1 MNNQL
6 KYRTRLA
13 LLAERIGQSKSFV
26 SITGVVQFLLDV
38 LAWSA
43 AAAFALVLRSYLQDE
58 QNISTVVQSILYRVL
73 PIVAVVQA
81 ITGYIVGIY
90 RRRWRY
96 GSFDEVKG
104 LILSA
109 FLTTT
114 VLLVIRFTDRSIDA
128 FPRSAIVA
136 GGILGL
142 FFTAASRY
150 TWRLVR
156 EQLRR
161 PSEQTAKKILVYGAG
176 EGGIQIVS
184 TMLRNPNSTYLPV
197 GFLDD
202 NTSTH
207 RLRISG
213 VPVLGGKESIE
224 KAAARTGATSL
235 LIAIPS
241 ADSDVVS
248 GIAELARRANLD
260 VKILPPV
267 QSLDERQVDA
277 SDIRDLTDEDLLGRR
292 RVKINLDEI
301 SQYLVNRRVLVTG
314 AGGSIG
320 SELCRQLVRFN
331 PAEIIMLDRDESALH
346 EVQLSIYGRALLDT
360 PQTVLADLRDERAI
374 NEIFE
379 TRKPQVVFHAAALKH
394 LPLLERYPHEA
405 YQTNVL
411 GTLTMLKASQRA
423 GVEVF
428 VNISTDK
435 AANPISVLGY
445 SKRIAERLTADF
457 AFSSGGGKYI
467 SVRFGNVLGSRG
479 SVLMSFRDQIAKGG
493 PVTVTHRGVTRYFM
507 TISEAVQL
515 VIQAGAIGST
525 GEILVLDMGKPVN
538 IHEVAEQL
546 VRNSGKPIKIEVV
559 GLRVGEKVHEEL
571 FGAGEIDER
580 PRHPLISHVTAKSI
594 DQTSLTINPN
604 NSRELM
610 IRLLDEQ

>member
-1 MNNQL
+1 MNSNQTS
-6 KYRTRLA
+6 RNRLR
-13 LLAERIGQSKSFV
+13 LTAERFGNSRSFH
-26 SITGVVQFLLDV
+26 SITSTSQFILDILAWV
-38 LAWSA
+38 LAVTI
-43 AAAFALVLRSYLQDE
+43 ALVMRSYLQAAPD
-58 QNISTVVQSILYRVL
+58 IGKIVKDSLIRVL
-73 PIVAVVQA
+73 PMVSLVQA

-109 FLTTT
+109 LITTII
-114 VLLVIRFTDRSIDA
+114 LWVIRFFDTSVDA
-128 FPRSAIVA
+128 FPRSAIIA

-150 TWRLVR
+150 SWRLIR

-161 PSEQTAKKILVYGAG
+161 PSAQNSTKLLIYGAG
-176 EGGIQIVS
+176 EGGIQIVN
-184 TMLRNPNSTYLPV
+184 TMLRNPSSQYLPV
-197 GFLDD
+197 AFLDD
-202 NTSTH
+202 NPKTH

-213 VPVLGGKESIE
+213 VPVLGGRNEIAKI
-224 KAAARTGATSL
+224 AQRTGASAL

-241 ADSDVVS
+241 ADSTVVNEIVE
-248 GIAELARRANLD
+248 IARDSKLN
-260 VKILPPV
+260 VKILPVV
-267 QSLDERQVDA
+267 QSLDDRQVDA
-277 SDIRDLTDEDLLGRR
+277 ADIRDLTDEDLLGRR
-292 RVKINLDEI
+292 RVKIDLDEI

-331 PAEIIMLDRDESALH
+331 PSEIIMLDRDESALH

-374 NEIFE
+374 NEIFDS
-379 TRKPQVVFHAAALKH
+379 RKPQVVFHAAALKH

-411 GTLTMLKASQRA
+411 GTTTVLNAAQRT

-435 AANPISVLGY
+435 AANPISVLGF
-445 SKRIAERLTADF
+445 SKKIAERLTADL
-457 AFSSGGGKYI
+457 ASRTKQGKYI

-479 SVLMSFRDQIAKGG
+479 SVLMSFRDQIANGG

-515 VIQAGAIGST
+515 VVQAGAIGRT
-525 GEILVLDMGKPVN
+525 GEVLVLDMGKPVN
-538 IHEVAEQL
+538 IYDVAEQL
-546 VRNSGKPIKIEVV
+546 VKNSGNPIKIEVV

-571 FGAGEIDER
+571 FAEGETDER
-580 PRHPLISHVTAKSI
+580 PRHPLISHVAAKPI
-594 DQTSLTINPN
+594 DQASLTKNPN
-604 NSRELM
+604 DSRELM
-610 IRLLDEQ
+610 IKLAQE

>member
-1 MNNQL
+1 MNSNQTS
-6 KYRTRLA
+6 RNRLW
-13 LLAERIGQSKSFV
+13 LTAERFGNSRSFH
-26 SITGVVQFLLDV
+26 SITSTTQFVLDIFAWV
-38 LAWSA
+38 LAVTI
-43 AAAFALVLRSYLQDE
+43 ALVMRSYLQAAPD
-58 QNISTVVQSILYRVL
+58 ISKIVKDSLIRVL
-73 PIVAVVQA
+73 PMVSVVQA
-81 ITGYIVGIY
+81 VTGYIVGIY

-109 FLTTT
+109 LITTII
-114 VLLVIRFTDRSIDA
+114 LWVIRFFDTSVDA

-150 TWRLVR
+150 SWRLIR

-161 PSEQTAKKILVYGAG
+161 PSAQNSTKLLIYGAG
-176 EGGIQIVS
+176 EGGIQIVN
-184 TMLRNPNSTYLPV
+184 TMLRNPSSQYLPV
-197 GFLDD
+197 AFLDD
-202 NTSTH
+202 NPKTH

-213 VPVLGGKESIE
+213 VPVLGGRNEIAKV
-224 KAAARTGATSL
+224 AQRTGASAL

-241 ADSDVVS
+241 ADSTVVNEIVE
-248 GIAELARRANLD
+248 IARNSKLN
-260 VKILPPV
+260 VKILPVV
-267 QSLDERQVDA
+267 QSLDDRQVDA
-277 SDIRDLTDEDLLGRR
+277 ADIRDLTDEDLLGRR
-292 RVKINLDEI
+292 RVKIDLDEI

-331 PAEIIMLDRDESALH
+331 PSEIIMLDRDESALH

-374 NEIFE
+374 NEIFDS
-379 TRKPQVVFHAAALKH
+379 RKPQVVFHAAALKH

-411 GTLTMLKASQRA
+411 GTATVLNAAQRT

-435 AANPISVLGY
+435 AANPISVLGF
-445 SKRIAERLTADF
+445 SKKIAERLTADL
-457 AFSSGGGKYI
+457 ASRTNQGKYI

-515 VIQAGAIGST
+515 VVQAGAIGRT
-525 GEILVLDMGKPVN
+525 GEVLVLDMGKPVN
-538 IHEVAEQL
+538 IHDVAEQL
-546 VRNSGKPIKIEVV
+546 VKNSGKPIKIEVV

-571 FGAGEIDER
+571 FADGETDER
-580 PRHPLISHVTAKSI
+580 PRHPLISHVAAKPI
-594 DQTSLTINPN
+594 NQAILTKNPAD
-604 NSRELM
+604 SRELM
-610 IRLLDEQ
+610 IKLAQEQ

>member
-1 MNNQL
+1 MNSNQTS
-6 KYRTRLA
+6 RNRLR
-13 LLAERIGQSKSFV
+13 LTAERFGNSRSFH
-26 SITGVVQFLLDV
+26 SITSTSQFILDILAWV
-38 LAWSA
+38 LAVTI
-43 AAAFALVLRSYLQDE
+43 ALVMRSYLQAAPD
-58 QNISTVVQSILYRVL
+58 IGKIVKDSLIRVL
-73 PIVAVVQA
+73 PMVSLVQA
-81 ITGYIVGIY
+81 VTGYIVGIY

-109 FLTTT
+109 LITTII
-114 VLLVIRFTDRSIDA
+114 LWVIRFFDTSVDA
-128 FPRSAIVA
+128 FPRSAIIA

-150 TWRLVR
+150 SWRLIR

-161 PSEQTAKKILVYGAG
+161 PSAQNSTKLLIYGAG
-176 EGGIQIVS
+176 EGGIQIVN
-184 TMLRNPNSTYLPV
+184 TMLRNPSSQYLPV
-197 GFLDD
+197 AFLDD
-202 NTSTH
+202 NPKTH

-213 VPVLGGKESIE
+213 VPVLGGRNEIAKI
-224 KAAARTGATSL
+224 AQRTGASAI

-241 ADSDVVS
+241 ADSTVVNEIVE
-248 GIAELARRANLD
+248 IARDSKLN
-260 VKILPPV
+260 VKILPVV
-267 QSLDERQVDA
+267 QSLDDRQVDA
-277 SDIRDLTDEDLLGRR
+277 ADIRDLTDEDLLGRR
-292 RVKINLDEI
+292 RVKIDLDEI

-331 PAEIIMLDRDESALH
+331 PSEIIMLDRDESALH

-374 NEIFE
+374 NEIFDS
-379 TRKPQVVFHAAALKH
+379 RKPQVVFHAAALKH

-411 GTLTMLKASQRA
+411 GTTTVLNAAQRT

-435 AANPISVLGY
+435 AANPISVLGF
-445 SKRIAERLTADF
+445 SKKIAERLTADL
-457 AFSSGGGKYI
+457 ASRTKQGKYI

-515 VIQAGAIGST
+515 VVQAGAIGRT
-525 GEILVLDMGKPVN
+525 GEVLVLDMGKPVN
-538 IHEVAEQL
+538 IYDVAEQL
-546 VRNSGKPIKIEVV
+546 VKNSGKPIKIEVV

-571 FGAGEIDER
+571 FAEGETDER
-580 PRHPLISHVTAKSI
+580 PRHPLISHVAAKPI
-594 DQTSLTINPN
+594 DQASLTKNPN
-604 NSRELM
+604 DSRELM
-610 IRLLDEQ
+610 IKLAQE

>member
-1 MNNQL
+1 MNSNQTS
-6 KYRTRLA
+6 RNRLR
-13 LLAERIGQSKSFV
+13 LTAERFGNSRSFH
-26 SITGVVQFLLDV
+26 SITSTSQFILDILAWV
-38 LAWSA
+38 LAVTI
-43 AAAFALVLRSYLQDE
+43 ALVMRSYLQAAPD
-58 QNISTVVQSILYRVL
+58 IGKIVKDSLIRVL
-73 PIVAVVQA
+73 PMVSLVQA
-81 ITGYIVGIY
+81 VTGYIVGIY

-109 FLTTT
+109 LITTII
-114 VLLVIRFTDRSIDA
+114 LWVIRFFDTSVDA
-128 FPRSAIVA
+128 FPRSAIIA

-150 TWRLVR
+150 SWRLIR

-161 PSEQTAKKILVYGAG
+161 PSAQNSTKLLIYGAG
-176 EGGIQIVS
+176 EGGIQIVN
-184 TMLRNPNSTYLPV
+184 TMLRNPSSQYLPV
-197 GFLDD
+197 AFLDD
-202 NTSTH
+202 NPKTH

-213 VPVLGGKESIE
+213 VPVLGGRNEIAKI
-224 KAAARTGATSL
+224 AQRTGASAL

-241 ADSDVVS
+241 ADSTVVNEIVE
-248 GIAELARRANLD
+248 IARDSKLN
-260 VKILPPV
+260 VKILPVV
-267 QSLDERQVDA
+267 QSLDDRQVDA
-277 SDIRDLTDEDLLGRR
+277 ADIRDLTDEDLLGRR
-292 RVKINLDEI
+292 RIKIDLDEI

-331 PAEIIMLDRDESALH
+331 PSEIIMLDRDESALH

-374 NEIFE
+374 NEVFDS
-379 TRKPQVVFHAAALKH
+379 RKPQVVFHAAALKH

-411 GTLTMLKASQRA
+411 GTTTVLNAAQRT

-435 AANPISVLGY
+435 AANPISVLGF
-445 SKRIAERLTADF
+445 SKKIAERLTADL
-457 AFSSGGGKYI
+457 ASRTKQGKYI

-479 SVLMSFRDQIAKGG
+479 SVLMSFRDQITKGG

-515 VIQAGAIGST
+515 VVQAGAIGRT
-525 GEILVLDMGKPVN
+525 GEVLVLDMGKPVN
-538 IHEVAEQL
+538 IYDVAEQL
-546 VRNSGKPIKIEVV
+546 VKNSGKPIKIEVV

-571 FGAGEIDER
+571 FAEGETDER
-580 PRHPLISHVTAKSI
+580 PRHPLISHVAAKPI
-594 DQTSLTINPN
+594 DQASLTKNPN
-604 NSRELM
+604 DSRELM
-610 IRLLDEQ
+610 IKLAQE

>member
-1 MNNQL
+1 MNSQPTIIKRFVL
-6 KYRTRLA
+6 SLERL
-13 LLAERIGQSKSFV
+13 GNTKSFSSV
-26 SITGVVQFLLDV
+26 TGLIQFILDIV
-38 LAWSA
+38 AWSA
-43 AAAFALVLRSYLQDE
+43 AATMALLMRSSLQDVP
-58 QNISTVVQSILYRVL
+58 NIGSLAQDTLFRAL
-73 PIVAVVQA
+73 PAVVIIQA
-81 ITGYIVGIY
+81 VTGYVVGIY
-90 RRRWRY
+90 RHRWRY

-104 LILSA
+104 LIVA
-109 FLTTT
+109 ATVTTT
-114 VLLVIRFTDRSIDA
+114 ILLLLRFMDRSADA
-128 FPRSAIVA
+128 FPRSAIIA

-150 TWRLVR
+150 TWRLAR

-161 PSEQTAKKILVYGAG
+161 PTELTAQKLLVYGAG
-176 EGGIQIVS
+176 EGGIQIVN
-184 TMLRNPNSTYLPV
+184 TMLRNPNSPFLPV
-197 GFLDD
+197 AFLDD
-202 NTSTH
+202 NTATH
-207 RLRISG
+207 KLSISG
-213 VPVLGGKESIE
+213 VPVLGGREAIAKV
-224 KAAARTGATSL
+224 ALRTGAKTL

-241 ADSDVVS
+241 ADSTLIS
-248 GIAELARRANLD
+248 EISEAARDARLE
-260 VKILPPV
+260 VKILPAV
-267 QSLDERQVDA
+267 QSLNEYTVDT
-277 SDIRDLTDEDLLGRR
+277 SEIRDLTDEDLLGRH

-331 PAEIIMLDRDESALH
+331 PAELIMLDRDESALH
-346 EVQLSIYGRALLDT
+346 ELQLSIYGRALLDT

-374 NEIFE
+374 NDLFE

-411 GTLTMLKASQRA
+411 GTSTMLKASQRA

-428 VNISTDK
+428 INISTDK
-435 AANPISVLGY
+435 AANPISVLGF

-457 AFSSGGGKYI
+457 AFRSGPGKYI

-479 SVLMSFRDQIAKGG
+479 SVLTSFREQISKGG

-525 GEILVLDMGKPVN
+525 GEVLVLDMGKPVN
-538 IHEVAEQL
+538 IYDVAEQL
-546 VRNSGKPIKIEVV
+546 VRNSGKPIIIDVV

-571 FGAGEIDER
+571 FGEGEIDER
-580 PRHPLISHVTAKSI
+580 PLHPLISHVAAKPI
-594 DQTSLTINPN
+594 DQTSLTVNPKD
-604 NSRELM
+604 SREFM
-610 IRLLDEQ
+610 IRLLEEQ

>member
-1 MNNQL
+1 MNSNQTS
-6 KYRTRLA
+6 RNRLW
-13 LLAERIGQSKSFV
+13 LTAERFGNSRSFH
-26 SITGVVQFLLDV
+26 SITSTTQFVLDILAWV
-38 LAWSA
+38 LAVTI
-43 AAAFALVLRSYLQDE
+43 ALVMRSYLQAAPD
-58 QNISTVVQSILYRVL
+58 ISKIVKDSLIRVL
-73 PIVAVVQA
+73 PMVSVVQA
-81 ITGYIVGIY
+81 VTGYIVGIY

-109 FLTTT
+109 LITTII
-114 VLLVIRFTDRSIDA
+114 LWVIRFFDTSVDA

-150 TWRLVR
+150 SWRLIR

-161 PSEQTAKKILVYGAG
+161 PSAQNSTKLLIYGAG
-176 EGGIQIVS
+176 EGGIQIVN
-184 TMLRNPNSTYLPV
+184 TMLRNPSSQYLPV
-197 GFLDD
+197 AFLDD
-202 NTSTH
+202 NTKTH

-213 VPVLGGKESIE
+213 VPVLGGRNEIAKV
-224 KAAARTGATSL
+224 AQRTGASAL

-241 ADSDVVS
+241 ADSTVVNEIVE
-248 GIAELARRANLD
+248 IARNSKLN
-260 VKILPPV
+260 VKILPVV
-267 QSLDERQVDA
+267 QSLDDRQVDA
-277 SDIRDLTDEDLLGRR
+277 ADIRDLTDEDLLGRR
-292 RVKINLDEI
+292 RVKIDLDEI

-331 PAEIIMLDRDESALH
+331 PSEIIMLDRDESALH

-374 NEIFE
+374 NEIFDS
-379 TRKPQVVFHAAALKH
+379 RKPQVVFHAAALKH

-411 GTLTMLKASQRA
+411 GTATVLNAAQRI

-435 AANPISVLGY
+435 AANPISVLGF
-445 SKRIAERLTADF
+445 SKKIAERLTADL
-457 AFSSGGGKYI
+457 ASRTNQGKYI

-515 VIQAGAIGST
+515 VVQAGAIGRT
-525 GEILVLDMGKPVN
+525 GEVLVLDMGKPVN
-538 IHEVAEQL
+538 IHDVAEQL
-546 VRNSGKPIKIEVV
+546 VKNSGKPIKIEVV

-571 FGAGEIDER
+571 FAEGETDER
-580 PRHPLISHVTAKSI
+580 PRHPLISHVAAKPI
-594 DQTSLTINPN
+594 NQAILTKNPDD
-604 NSRELM
+604 SRELM
-610 IRLLDEQ
+610 IKLAQE

>member
-1 MNNQL
+1 M
-6 KYRTRLA
+6 LA
-13 LLAERIGQSKSFV
+13 VTI
-26 SITGVVQFLLDV
+26 
-38 LAWSA
+38 
-43 AAAFALVLRSYLQDE
+43 ALVMRSYLQAAPDVSK
-58 QNISTVVQSILYRVL
+58 IVKDTLIRVL
-73 PIVAVVQA
+73 PTVSVVQA
-81 ITGYIVGIY
+81 LTGYIVGIY

-109 FLTTT
+109 LITTI
-114 VLLVIRFTDRSIDA
+114 VLWVIRFFDTSVDA
-128 FPRSAIVA
+128 FPRSAIIA

-142 FFTAASRY
+142 FFTAAGRY
-150 TWRLVR
+150 SWRLIR

-161 PSEQTAKKILVYGAG
+161 PSAQNSTKLIIYGAG
-176 EGGIQIVS
+176 EGGIQIVN
-184 TMLRNPNSTYLPV
+184 TMLRNPNSQYLPV
-197 GFLDD
+197 AFLDD
-202 NTSTH
+202 NPKTH

-213 VPVLGGKESIE
+213 VPVLGGRNEMAKVTQ
-224 KAAARTGATSL
+224 RTGASTL

-241 ADSDVVS
+241 AESTVVNEIV
-248 GIAELARRANLD
+248 GIARESKLN
-260 VKILPPV
+260 VKILPVV
-267 QSLDERQVDA
+267 QSLDERQVGAD
-277 SDIRDLTDEDLLGRR
+277 DIRDLTDEDLLGRR

-301 SQYLVNRRVLVTG
+301 SDYLVNRRVLVTG

-331 PAEIIMLDRDESALH
+331 PSEIIMLDRDESALH

-374 NEIFE
+374 NEVFDS
-379 TRKPQVVFHAAALKH
+379 RKPQVVFHAAALKH

-411 GTLTMLKASQRA
+411 GTATVLNAAQRT

-435 AANPISVLGY
+435 AANPISVLGF
-445 SKRIAERLTADF
+445 SKKIAERLTADI
-457 AFSSGGGKYI
+457 SSRTNQGKYI

-515 VIQAGAIGST
+515 VVQAGAIGRT
-525 GEILVLDMGKPVN
+525 GEVLVLDMGKPVN
-538 IHEVAEQL
+538 IHDVAEQL
-546 VRNSGKPIKIEVV
+546 VKNSGKPIKIEVV

-571 FGAGEIDER
+571 FAEGETDER
-580 PRHPLISHVTAKSI
+580 PRHPLISHVAAKPI
-594 DQTSLTINPN
+594 NQESLTKNPTD
-604 NSRELM
+604 SRELM
-610 IRLLDEQ
+610 IKLAQEK

>member
-1 MNNQL
+1 MNSNQTS
-6 KYRTRLA
+6 RNRLR
-13 LLAERIGQSKSFV
+13 LTAERFGNSRSFH
-26 SITGVVQFLLDV
+26 SITSTSQFILDILAWV
-38 LAWSA
+38 LAVTI
-43 AAAFALVLRSYLQDE
+43 ALVMRSYLQAAPD
-58 QNISTVVQSILYRVL
+58 IGKIVKDSLIRVL
-73 PIVAVVQA
+73 PMVSLVQA
-81 ITGYIVGIY
+81 VTGYIVGIY

-109 FLTTT
+109 LITTII
-114 VLLVIRFTDRSIDA
+114 LWVIRFFDTSVDA
-128 FPRSAIVA
+128 FPRSAIIA

-150 TWRLVR
+150 SWRLIR

-161 PSEQTAKKILVYGAG
+161 PSAQNSTKLLIYGAG
-176 EGGIQIVS
+176 EGGIQIVN
-184 TMLRNPNSTYLPV
+184 TMLRNPSSQYLPV
-197 GFLDD
+197 AFLDD
-202 NTSTH
+202 NPKTH

-213 VPVLGGKESIE
+213 VPVLGGRNEIAKI
-224 KAAARTGATSL
+224 AQRTGASAL

-241 ADSDVVS
+241 ADSTVVNEIVE
-248 GIAELARRANLD
+248 IARDSKLN
-260 VKILPPV
+260 VKILPVV
-267 QSLDERQVDA
+267 QSLDDRQVDA
-277 SDIRDLTDEDLLGRR
+277 ADIHDLTDEDLLGRR
-292 RVKINLDEI
+292 RVKIDLDEI

-331 PAEIIMLDRDESALH
+331 PSEIIMLDRDESALH

-374 NEIFE
+374 NEIFDS
-379 TRKPQVVFHAAALKH
+379 RKPQVVFHAAALKH

-411 GTLTMLKASQRA
+411 GTTTVLNAAQRT

-435 AANPISVLGY
+435 AANPISVLGF
-445 SKRIAERLTADF
+445 SKKIAERLTADL
-457 AFSSGGGKYI
+457 ASRTKQGKYI

-479 SVLMSFRDQIAKGG
+479 SVLMSFRNQIAKGG

-515 VIQAGAIGST
+515 VVQAGAIGRT
-525 GEILVLDMGKPVN
+525 GEVLVLDMGKPVN
-538 IHEVAEQL
+538 IYDVAEQL
-546 VRNSGKPIKIEVV
+546 VKNSGNPIKIEVV

-571 FGAGEIDER
+571 FAEGETDER
-580 PRHPLISHVTAKSI
+580 PRHPLISHVAAKPI
-594 DQTSLTINPN
+594 DQASLTKNPN
-604 NSRELM
+604 DSRELM
-610 IRLLDEQ
+610 IKLAQE

>member
-1 MNNQL
+1 MNKNQASQNRL
-6 KYRTRLA
+6 RLA
-13 LLAERIGQSKSFV
+13 AERFGNSRSFH
-26 SITGVVQFLLDV
+26 SITSTTQFVLDILAWV
-38 LAWSA
+38 LAVTI
-43 AAAFALVLRSYLQDE
+43 ALVMRSYLQAAPD
-58 QNISTVVQSILYRVL
+58 ISKIVKDSLIRVL
-73 PIVAVVQA
+73 PTVSLVQA
-81 ITGYIVGIY
+81 VIGYIVGIY

-104 LILSA
+104 LIMSA
-109 FLTTT
+109 LITTII
-114 VLLVIRFTDRSIDA
+114 LWVIRFFDTSEDA

-150 TWRLVR
+150 SWRLIR

-161 PSEQTAKKILVYGAG
+161 PSAQNSTKLLIYGAG
-176 EGGIQIVS
+176 EGGIQIVN
-184 TMLRNPNSTYLPV
+184 TMLRNPSSQYLPV

-202 NTSTH
+202 NPKTH

-213 VPVLGGKESIE
+213 VPVLGGRNEIAKV
-224 KAAARTGATSL
+224 AQRTGASTL

-241 ADSDVVS
+241 ADSTVVNEIVE
-248 GIAELARRANLD
+248 IARDSKLN
-260 VKILPPV
+260 VKILPVV
-267 QSLDERQVDA
+267 QSLDDRQVDA
-277 SDIRDLTDEDLLGRR
+277 ADIRDLTDEDLLGRR

-301 SQYLVNRRVLVTG
+301 SHYLVNRRVLVTG

-331 PAEIIMLDRDESALH
+331 PSEIIMLDRDESALH

-374 NEIFE
+374 NEVFDS
-379 TRKPQVVFHAAALKH
+379 RKPQVVFHAAALKH

-411 GTLTMLKASQRA
+411 GTATVLNAAQRT

-435 AANPISVLGY
+435 AANPISVLGF
-445 SKRIAERLTADF
+445 SKKIAERLTADL
-457 AFSSGGGKYI
+457 ASSTDQGKYI

-479 SVLMSFRDQIAKGG
+479 SVLMSFRDQITKGG

-515 VIQAGAIGST
+515 VVQAGAIGRT
-525 GEILVLDMGKPVN
+525 GEVLVLDMGKPVN
-538 IHEVAEQL
+538 IYDVAEQL
-546 VRNSGKPIKIEVV
+546 VKNSGKPIKIEVV

-571 FGAGEIDER
+571 FADGETDER
-580 PRHPLISHVTAKSI
+580 PRHPLISHVAAKPI
-594 DQTSLTINPN
+594 NQASLTKNPTD
-604 NSRELM
+604 SRELM
-610 IRLLDEQ
+610 IKLAQGN

>member
-1 MNNQL
+1 MNVNQTS
-6 KYRTRLA
+6 RNRLR
-13 LLAERIGQSKSFV
+13 LTAERFGNSRSFH
-26 SITGVVQFLLDV
+26 SITSTTQFVLDILAWV
-38 LAWSA
+38 LAVTI
-43 AAAFALVLRSYLQDE
+43 ALVMRSYLQAAPDVSK
-58 QNISTVVQSILYRVL
+58 IVKDSLIRVL
-73 PIVAVVQA
+73 PTVSVVQA
-81 ITGYIVGIY
+81 LTGYIVGIY

-109 FLTTT
+109 LITTI
-114 VLLVIRFTDRSIDA
+114 VLWVIRFFDTSVDA
-128 FPRSAIVA
+128 FPRSAIIA

-142 FFTAASRY
+142 FFTAAGRY
-150 TWRLVR
+150 SWRLIR

-161 PSEQTAKKILVYGAG
+161 PSAQNSTKLIIYGAG
-176 EGGIQIVS
+176 EGGIQIVN
-184 TMLRNPNSTYLPV
+184 TMLRNPKSQYLPV
-197 GFLDD
+197 AFLDD
-202 NTSTH
+202 NPKTH

-213 VPVLGGKESIE
+213 VPVLGGRNEMAKVTQ
-224 KAAARTGATSL
+224 RTGASTL

-241 ADSDVVS
+241 AESAVVNEIV
-248 GIAELARRANLD
+248 GIARESKLN
-260 VKILPPV
+260 VKILPV
-267 QSLDERQVDA
+267 VLSLDERQVGAD
-277 SDIRDLTDEDLLGRR
+277 DIRDLTDEDLLGRR
-292 RVKINLDEI
+292 RVRINLDEI
-301 SQYLVNRRVLVTG
+301 SDYLVNRRVLVTG

-331 PAEIIMLDRDESALH
+331 PSEIIMLDRDESALH

-374 NEIFE
+374 NEVFDS
-379 TRKPQVVFHAAALKH
+379 RKPQVVFHAAALKH

-411 GTLTMLKASQRA
+411 GTATVLNAAQRT

-435 AANPISVLGY
+435 AANPISVLGF
-445 SKRIAERLTADF
+445 SKKIAERLTADI
-457 AFSSGGGKYI
+457 SSRTNQGKYI

-515 VIQAGAIGST
+515 VVQAGAIGQT
-525 GEILVLDMGKPVN
+525 GEVLVLDMGKPVN
-538 IHEVAEQL
+538 IHDVAEQL
-546 VRNSGKPIKIEVV
+546 VKNSGKPIKIEVV

-571 FGAGEIDER
+571 FAEGETDER
-580 PRHPLISHVTAKSI
+580 PRHPLISHVAAKPI
-594 DQTSLTINPN
+594 NQESLTKNPTD
-604 NSRELM
+604 SRELM
-610 IRLLDEQ
+610 IKLAQEN

>member
-1 MNNQL
+1 MNSNQTS
-6 KYRTRLA
+6 RNRLR
-13 LLAERIGQSKSFV
+13 LTAERFGNSRSFH
-26 SITGVVQFLLDV
+26 SITSTSQFVLDILAWV
-38 LAWSA
+38 LAVTI
-43 AAAFALVLRSYLQDE
+43 ALVMRSYLQAAPD
-58 QNISTVVQSILYRVL
+58 IGKIVKDSLIRVL
-73 PIVAVVQA
+73 PMVSLVQA
-81 ITGYIVGIY
+81 VTGYIVGIY

-109 FLTTT
+109 LITTII
-114 VLLVIRFTDRSIDA
+114 LWVIRFFDTSVDA
-128 FPRSAIVA
+128 FPRSAIIA

-150 TWRLVR
+150 SWRLIR

-161 PSEQTAKKILVYGAG
+161 PSAQNSTKLLIYGAG
-176 EGGIQIVS
+176 EGGIQIVN
-184 TMLRNPNSTYLPV
+184 TMLRNPSSQYLPV
-197 GFLDD
+197 AFLDD
-202 NTSTH
+202 NPKTH

-213 VPVLGGKESIE
+213 VPVLGGRNEIAKI
-224 KAAARTGATSL
+224 AQRTGASAL

-241 ADSDVVS
+241 ADSTVVNEIVE
-248 GIAELARRANLD
+248 IARDSKLN
-260 VKILPPV
+260 VKILPVV
-267 QSLDERQVDA
+267 QSLDDRQVDA
-277 SDIRDLTDEDLLGRR
+277 ADIRDLTDEDLLGRR
-292 RVKINLDEI
+292 RVKIDLDEI

-331 PAEIIMLDRDESALH
+331 PSEIIMLDRDESALH

-374 NEIFE
+374 NEVFDS
-379 TRKPQVVFHAAALKH
+379 RKPQVVFHAAALKH

-411 GTLTMLKASQRA
+411 GTTTVLNAAQRT

-435 AANPISVLGY
+435 AANPISVLGF
-445 SKRIAERLTADF
+445 SKKIAERLTADL
-457 AFSSGGGKYI
+457 ASRTKQGKYI

-515 VIQAGAIGST
+515 VVQAGAIGRT
-525 GEILVLDMGKPVN
+525 GEVLVLDMGKPVN
-538 IHEVAEQL
+538 IYDVAEQL
-546 VRNSGKPIKIEVV
+546 VKNSGKPIKIEVV

-571 FGAGEIDER
+571 FAEGETDER
-580 PRHPLISHVTAKSI
+580 PRHPLISHVAAKPI
-594 DQTSLTINPN
+594 DQASLTKNPN
-604 NSRELM
+604 DSRELM
-610 IRLLDEQ
+610 IKLAQE